1 MAVSC
6 NETEWNKTNNEANK
20 LVDVVIIPYPVK
32 TVNNDTPY
40 YNDFIEYNLTIV
52 NNGTNKYTSILNVT
66 DSLPVGLEF
75 DDIIKVTGAD
85 FVVITGAVHKVV
97 DGKDVYYL
105 VDGQKVTWRITN
117 ITAKSNATI
126 TIRVKVVG
134 IGDNII
140 RNSTFIAN
148 NVTNDPAVKY
158 VGNLT
163 NNLTVVGPNGTV
175 KLVILV
181 ILGISVI

>member
-1 MAVSC
+1 M
-6 NETEWNKTNNEANK
+6 
-20 LVDVVIIPYPVK
+20 Y
-32 TVNNDTPY
+32 
-40 YNDFIEYNLTIV
+40 
-52 NNGTNKYTSILNVT
+52 NGTNKYTSILNVT

-148 NVTNDPAVKY
+148 NVTSDPAVKY

-163 NNLTVVGPNGTV
+163 NNLTVVGPNGTENTTNLTV
-175 KLVILV
+175 YPVPIV
-181 ILGISVI
+181 DISVNITSDKDEYFVDDIAVWTVVCSYC